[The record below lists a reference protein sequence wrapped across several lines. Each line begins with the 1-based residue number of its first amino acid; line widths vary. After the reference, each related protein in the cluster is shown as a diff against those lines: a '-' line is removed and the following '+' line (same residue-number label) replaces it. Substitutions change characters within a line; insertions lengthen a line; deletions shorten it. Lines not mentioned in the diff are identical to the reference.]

1 VYRVITSYLSKVA
14 DFILSHAPRFVAPVT
29 SDVFKFRGDLR
40 RQKTRVFGLSCGV
53 VCDLMFSPIDT
64 YYRHVTDGQ
73 TERQSDKE
81 TDRRTYT
88 TTANTALASRGKK
101 ESKQKCND
109 FLSKS
114 EHFTG

>member
-1 VYRVITSYLSKVA
+1 MYRVITSYLSKVA

-64 YYRHVTDGQ
+64 ILSACDGRTDGETVRQRDGQ
-73 TERQSDKE
+73 TDIYDDS
-81 TDRRTYT
+81 
-88 TTANTALASRGKK
+88 
-101 ESKQKCND
+101 
-109 FLSKS
+109 
-114 EHFTG
+114 